1 MFHHLQKFP
10 MAFQSK
16 LPLGGPNAYLI
27 QQRCPPFMK
36 SRKEMLKAKQ
46 FGKRGEQEFSLEK
59 AKPFHSSKSIL

>member
-16 LPLGGPNAYLI
+16 LPLGGPNASLI
-27 QQRCPPFMK
+27 QQSRLPFMK

-59 AKPFHSSKSIL
+59 AKPFLSREGIL